1 LAFPPQEEKVAAMEM
16 TRKKTALREAAFAAR
31 EVAFGT
37 GLDGPAQA
45 TLLEEIGPV
54 RDRIIA
60 GYMPMRTEIDPLPVM
75 AALADHNRI
84 CVPVIAGRA
93 LPLRFREWRPDGAMV
108 DGPFGALVPEAGD
121 WLEPDILIVPLV
133 GFDTGCNRIG
143 YGGGFYDR
151 TLEGLR
157 ATRPTRAIG
166 FAYDAQELTG
176 LVVEETDQL
185 LDGVVTESRV
195 IRPLPDP
202 SRPPKPGI

>member
-1 LAFPPQEEKVAAMEM
+1 MEL

-37 GLDGPAQA
+37 GLDAAAQA
-45 TLLEEIGPV
+45 ALLEEIGPV

-108 DGPFGALVPEAGD
+108 DGPFGALVPETGD
-121 WLEPDILIVPLV
+121 WLEPEILIVPLV

>member
-1 LAFPPQEEKVAAMEM
+1 MEM

-37 GLDGPAQA
+37 GLEVLLFGLDGPAQA
-45 TLLEEIGPV
+45 ALLEEIGPV
-54 RDRIIA
+54 RDQIIA

-108 DGPFGALVPEAGD
+108 DGPFGALVPETGD

-166 FAYDAQELTG
+166 FAYDAQ
-176 LVVEETDQL
+176 L
-185 LDGVVTESRV
+185 LDGVVTESRA